1 MSSGS
6 RNVGDVDSG
15 AGGAGGAEP
24 GLPGHEPIALVHC
37 PFCGY
42 EHPEALGRYGC
53 PNCLG
58 DGPDA
63 AAEMDEWDPTGY
75 YRRKEVQRA
84 PNAAA
89 AGVCAILAAAIAIGA
104 ALAQALR
111 A

>member
-1 MSSGS
+1 MARINGG
-6 RNVGDVDSG
+6 RPNVLDV
-15 AGGAGGAEP
+15 EP
-24 GLPGHEPIALVHC
+24 GLEEHEPIAQVDC

-42 EHPEALGRYGC
+42 RHPEALGRYGC

-58 DGPDA
+58 EGPDA

-89 AGVCAILAAAIAIGA
+89 AGVCAILAAAIALGA
-104 ALAQALR
+104 ALAKAIG